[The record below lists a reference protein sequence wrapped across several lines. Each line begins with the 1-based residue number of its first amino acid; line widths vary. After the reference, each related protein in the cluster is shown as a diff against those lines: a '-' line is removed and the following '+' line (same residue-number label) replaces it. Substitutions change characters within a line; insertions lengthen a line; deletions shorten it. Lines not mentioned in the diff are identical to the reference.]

1 MRMTSILIL
10 LAFAL
15 IACRPAEQQVE
26 GAGLVVSVEV
36 EGTPRL
42 GTTPLTVVLERDGEA
57 VAGAEVR
64 VTGDMTHAGMVPVLR
79 DTVEVEPGVYRAA
92 DFEFTMAGD
101 WIITADVT
109 LPGGDRAT
117 GELFTGVDGD

>member
-1 MRMTSILIL
+1 MRWMSALML

-15 IACRPAEQQVE
+15 VACRPPQQQAN
-26 GAGLVVSVEV
+26 GSGLVVTVET
-36 EGTPRL
+36 ERTPRL
-42 GTTPLTVVLERDGEA
+42 GTTPLTVRLERDGEP
-57 VAGAEVR
+57 VAGADVR

-117 GELFTGVDGD
+117 GELFTGLDGN